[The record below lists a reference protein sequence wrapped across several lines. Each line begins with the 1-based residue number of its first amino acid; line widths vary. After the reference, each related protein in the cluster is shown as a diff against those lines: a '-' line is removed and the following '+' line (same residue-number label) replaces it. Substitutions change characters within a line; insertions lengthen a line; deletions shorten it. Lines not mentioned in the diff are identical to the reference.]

1 MNNLFEVSVKI
12 IEKMFDIFGLIGR
25 TLCNNLFFQI
35 LLGLVILSLLIGL
48 VFYFIKQTKKT
59 SRYGVIRSEKNGF
72 YTVVDTKTGKYKYIS
87 ESFNDAHLRAE
98 QYNYGKIK

>member
-48 VFYFIKQTKKT
+48 VFYIVKK
-59 SRYGVIRSEKNGF
+59 IN
-72 YTVVDTKTGKYKYIS
+72 
-87 ESFNDAHLRAE
+87 
-98 QYNYGKIK
+98 QYNIDKPYKRALGMTRDEFTRQYNARVAEKFSYENKLKHLGIKKN